1 YLSSG
6 FKSCLSILFG
16 IIKEIELR
24 MPDEECLAQHFD
36 GIVLIDELE
45 MHLHPEWQ
53 SKIVSVLRD
62 TFPATQFIVTTH
74 SPHIIQNAEPNQII
88 ALGTDSNGY
97 TYVRELPSNE
107 FGYTGW
113 TLDEVLKDVMGMED
127 TRSQKLQSMLAAF
140 DQAID
145 EENKIEAER
154 IYKELDRALH
164 PANVLRKM
172 LSIDLSSIIEED
184 NK

>member
-1 YLSSG
+1 
-6 FKSCLSILFG
+6 
-16 IIKEIELR
+16 
-24 MPDEECLAQHFD
+24 
-36 GIVLIDELE
+36 
-45 MHLHPEWQ
+45 
-53 SKIVSVLRD
+53 
-62 TFPATQFIVTTH
+62 
-74 SPHIIQNAEPNQII
+74 
-88 ALGTDSNGY
+88 
-97 TYVRELPSNE
+97 
-107 FGYTGW
+107 W

-172 LSIDLSSIIEED
+172 LSIDLSSVIEEGS
-184 NK
+184 K

>member
-1 YLSSG
+1 MDIHTSENL
-6 FKSCLSILFG
+6 
-16 IIKEIELR
+16 
-24 MPDEECLAQHFD
+24 
-36 GIVLIDELE
+36 
-45 MHLHPEWQ
+45 
-53 SKIVSVLRD
+53 
-62 TFPATQFIVTTH
+62 
-74 SPHIIQNAEPNQII
+74 
-88 ALGTDSNGY
+88 
-97 TYVRELPSNE
+97 SNE

>member
-1 YLSSG
+1 
-6 FKSCLSILFG
+6 
-16 IIKEIELR
+16 
-24 MPDEECLAQHFD
+24 MN
-36 GIVLIDELE
+36 
-45 MHLHPEWQ
+45 
-53 SKIVSVLRD
+53 
-62 TFPATQFIVTTH
+62 
-74 SPHIIQNAEPNQII
+74 PHIIQNAEPNQII